1 MNAGGAWQAEG
12 VTDASL
18 DGAQEL
24 ARLKLL
30 RRAKDAMDRDW
41 ARPLDLNAVAAIAG
55 YSPYHFIR
63 LFKQAYGESPGRYL
77 SRRRVERAQDLLRS
91 ANLTVSEVCAAVG
104 FESLGSFCTRFK
116 QFTGQTP
123 TEFRD
128 GALRGGPAP
137 VPGCF
142 VLLWAGGF
150 DPPRTVAGVGDDDGG
165 RDRAGAGD
173 GRSDATF
180 EKPTSAVRS

>member
-1 MNAGGAWQAEG
+1 MADRSPPEGA
-12 VTDASL
+12 L
-18 DGAQEL
+18 DV
-24 ARLKLL
+24 ARLRLL

-41 ARPLDLNAVAAIAG
+41 ARRLDLNDVAAIAG

-77 SRRRVERAQDLLRS
+77 TRRRVERAQALLRS

-116 QFTGQTP
+116 QLTGQTP

-128 GALRGGPAP
+128 AALQDGEPP

-150 DPPRTVAGVGDDDGG
+150 KTSVPP
-165 RDRAGAGD
+165 GA
-173 GRSDATF
+173 ATF
-180 EKPTSAVRS
+180 EKPAPRPLS

>member
-1 MNAGGAWQAEG
+1 MA
-12 VTDASL
+12 DPSP
-18 DGAQEL
+18 DGALLDL

-41 ARPLDLNAVAAIAG
+41 AQRLDLSAVAAIAG

-128 GALRGGPAP
+128 AALRGGAAP

-142 VLLWAGGF
+142 VLMWAGGF
-150 DPPRTVAGVGDDDGG
+150 DLPSN
-165 RDRAGAGD
+165 GAQHEHVPGSRVP
-173 GRSDATF
+173 GSAATLK
-180 EKPTSAVRS
+180 KPTSPAPS

>member
-1 MNAGGAWQAEG
+1 VTGQAP
-12 VTDASL
+12 
-18 DGAQEL
+18 DGALVDL
-24 ARLKLL
+24 ARLRLL

-41 ARPLDLNAVAAIAG
+41 AQRLDLNAVAAIAG

-116 QFTGQTP
+116 QFTGRTP

-128 GALRGGPAP
+128 AALRGGVAP

-150 DPPRTVAGVGDDDGG
+150 DLPRTGTAADAAEDGAQHVAGD
-165 RDRAGAGD
+165 AATLKKPAPAA
-173 GRSDATF
+173 RS
-180 EKPTSAVRS
+180 

>member
-1 MNAGGAWQAEG
+1 MA
-12 VTDASL
+12 DPSP
-18 DGAQEL
+18 DGAL
-24 ARLKLL
+24 VDPARLKLL

-41 ARPLDLNAVAAIAG
+41 AQRLDLNAVAAIAG

-116 QFTGQTP
+116 QLTGQTP

-128 GALRGGPAP
+128 AALRGGAAP

-150 DPPRTVAGVGDDDGG
+150 DLPKAGSTTGTPTGTAASAESADHSPGG
-165 RDRAGAGD
+165 A
-173 GRSDATF
+173 ATLK
-180 EKPTSAVRS
+180 KPTSPAPS

>member
-1 MNAGGAWQAEG
+1 MA
-12 VTDASL
+12 DPSH
-18 DGAQEL
+18 DGALVDL
-24 ARLKLL
+24 ARLRLL

-41 ARPLDLNAVAAIAG
+41 AQRLDLNAVAAIAG

-77 SRRRVERAQDLLRS
+77 SRRRVERARDLLRS

-128 GALRGGPAP
+128 AALRGGPAP

-150 DPPRTVAGVGDDDGG
+150 DPPKTGPDTRPAQCANGARHLADG
-165 RDRAGAGD
+165 A
-173 GRSDATF
+173 ATLK
-180 EKPTSAVRS
+180 KPTSPAPS

>member
-1 MNAGGAWQAEG
+1 MNAGGTWQAEG
-12 VTDASL
+12 VTDAPL
-18 DGAQEL
+18 GGDQDL

-41 ARPLDLNAVAAIAG
+41 AQRLDLNAVAAIAG

-77 SRRRVERAQDLLRS
+77 SRRRVERAQDLLHS
-91 ANLTVSEVCAAVG
+91 ANLTVSEVCTAVG

-116 QFTGQTP
+116 QFTGRTP
-123 TEFRD
+123 TEFRNA
-128 GALRGGPAP
+128 ALRGGPAA

-150 DPPRTVAGVGDDDGG
+150 DDGD
-165 RDRAGAGD
+165 ANL
-173 GRSDATF
+173 
-180 EKPTSAVRS
+180 EKPAAPARS